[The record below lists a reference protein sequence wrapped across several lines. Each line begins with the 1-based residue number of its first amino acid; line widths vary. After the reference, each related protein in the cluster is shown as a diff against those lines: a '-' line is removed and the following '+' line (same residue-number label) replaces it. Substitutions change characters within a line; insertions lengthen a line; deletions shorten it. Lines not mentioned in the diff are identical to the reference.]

1 MHAPMTKQNWEQWQA
16 MVDGGMDMKVAFEH
30 MTNWAAMLE
39 ARLGGF
45 DENYMA
51 YPWGRDVEPLVPP
64 EKPRKSLLQNF
75 RDRVYEWKAQHH
87 SWSDVPTLQIIGCAK
102 ALLLM
107 KCPYGVPVIQQ
118 TAQVA
123 KNFCTDEMLKSWGM
137 YNSGMRH
144 ARDAVRHGTYFLLFG
159 PSKDQS
165 T

>member
-75 RDRVYEWKAQHH
+75 RDRVYEWKA
-87 SWSDVPTLQIIGCAK
+87 
-102 ALLLM
+102 
-107 KCPYGVPVIQQ
+107 
-118 TAQVA
+118 
-123 KNFCTDEMLKSWGM
+123 
-137 YNSGMRH
+137 R
-144 ARDAVRHGTYFLLFG
+144 
-159 PSKDQS
+159 
-165 T
+165 